1 MRGEAIQ
8 FGAIAGVVGAVL
20 LVGLALGGETLELFV
35 SIAMVIGGLYLLVKG
50 ADVLVHGAVRL
61 ARLVGVSAFFIGVTV
76 VAFGT
81 SAPELAA
88 SVGATLEGQGDLA
101 IGNVIGSNI
110 ANICLILGAAS
121 LVKPIPVNRS
131 IAKVDT
137 PIMIVASLLAVIPLL
152 DVFFGFDTPQ
162 VSRLDGALL
171 VLGLAAYV
179 GYNAA
184 TGRVEIEQIETEVE
198 IGLKETPEKKAEK
211 STRLRE
217 IATDVT
223 LVVLGLAGLILG
235 AKLLVGGSVDIA
247 ERLSVPS
254 VIIGLSVVAIGTSVP
269 ELAFSIRAALKGHPE
284 IALGNVVGSNVFN
297 LLCVV
302 GIASLVRPIPV
313 PPEAVARD
321 LWVMLGVTIL
331 IWPLMLTRNT
341 ISRWEGGVMLAAY
354 CGYIAWVYLVR

>member
-1 MRGEAIQ
+1 MRSEATQ
-8 FGAIAGVVGAVL
+8 FGVIAGIVGVVL
-20 LVGLALGGETLELFV
+20 LIGLALGGELLELFV
-35 SIAMVIGGLYLLVKG
+35 SIAMLIGGLYLLVKG

-61 ARLVGVSAFFIGVTV
+61 ARLVGVSPFFIGVTV

-88 SVGATLEGQGDLA
+88 SVGATLQGQGDLA

-110 ANICLILGAAS
+110 ANICLILGATA
-121 LVKPIPVNRS
+121 LIKPIPVARG
-131 IAKVDT
+131 IARVDT
-137 PIMIVASLLAVIPLL
+137 PIMIVVSALAVIPLL

-171 VLGLAAYV
+171 VIGLAGYIA
-179 GYNAA
+179 YNAA
-184 TGRVEIEQIETEVE
+184 TGRVEIDQIETEVE
-198 IGLKETPEKKAEK
+198 IGLNETPEKRAEK
-211 STRLRE
+211 STRTRE
-217 IATDVT
+217 IVSDTV
-223 LVVLGLAGLILG
+223 LVLLGLAGLVLG
-235 AKLLVGGSVDIA
+235 AKLLVGGAVDIA

-269 ELAFSIRAALKGHPE
+269 ELAFSLRAAFKGHPE

-331 IWPLMLTRNT
+331 IWPLMLTRQK
-341 ISRWEGGVMLAAY
+341 ISRIEGGVMLAGY
-354 CGYIAWVYLVR
+354 CGYIAWVYVAR

>member
-1 MRGEAIQ
+1 MRSEATQ
-8 FGAIAGVVGAVL
+8 FGVIAGIAGVVVL
-20 LVGLALGGETLELFV
+20 IGLGLGGEMFELFV
-35 SIAMVIGGLYLLVKG
+35 SIAMLIGGLYLLVKG

-61 ARLVGVSAFFIGVTV
+61 ARLVGVSPFFIGVTV

-110 ANICLILGAAS
+110 ANICLILGVSA
-121 LVKPIPVNRS
+121 LIKPIPVDRG
-131 IAKVDT
+131 IARVDT

-152 DVFFGFDTPQ
+152 DALFGSDTPR

-171 VLGLAAYV
+171 VLGLVAYV
-179 GYNAA
+179 AYNAA
-184 TGRVEIEQIETEVE
+184 TGRVEVDQIETKVE
-198 IGLKETPEKKAEK
+198 IGLNETPETKAAK
-211 STRLRE
+211 STRVKE
-217 IATDVT
+217 IASDVVLVLLGLVG
-223 LVVLGLAGLILG
+223 LVVG
-235 AKLLVGGSVDIA
+235 AKLLVGGAVDIA

-302 GIASLVRPIPV
+302 GIAALVRPIPV
-313 PPEAVARD
+313 PSEAVTRD
-321 LWVMLGVTIL
+321 LWVMLGVTVL
-331 IWPLMLTRNT
+331 IWPLMLTRQKIN
-341 ISRWEGGVMLAAY
+341 RLEGGVMLAAY
-354 CGYIAWVYLVR
+354 CGYIAWVYVVR